1 MSSETNKDIARRY
14 LEEVYGKGDLDL
26 VDELLD
32 SGIQD
37 HEDFGDQKPAGRTGI
52 KELVKVFRTAFP
64 DIRVSIEDM
73 VAEGDKVF
81 LRCSWEGTHK
91 SEFAGIEPTGKHI
104 TFDSMDEIRF
114 SDGVIQEHWGVTDT
128 MGLLAQLGAIGQH
141 VEYPGG
147 SSLYLDG

>member
-1 MSSETNKDIARRY
+1 MSADANKDIARRY
-14 LEEVYGKGDLDL
+14 LEEVYGKGNLEL

-32 SGIQD
+32 AGIQD

-52 KELVKVFRTAFP
+52 RELVKAFRSAFP
-64 DIRVSIEDM
+64 DISVSIEDM
-73 VAEGDKVF
+73 ASEEDKVF
-81 LRCSWEGTHK
+81 MRCRWEGTHRG
-91 SEFAGIEPTGKHI
+91 EFAGVEATGKPVSF
-104 TFDSMDEIRF
+104 TSMDEIRV

-128 MGLLAQLGAIGQH
+128 VGLLSQLGAIEPH

>member
-1 MSSETNKDIARRY
+1 MTAEANKDIARRY
-14 LEEVYGKGDLDL
+14 LEEVYGKGNLEL

-73 VAEGDKVF
+73 VAEGDRVF
-81 LRCSWEGTHK
+81 MRCRWEGTHQ
-91 SEFAGIEPTGKHI
+91 SEFAGIEATGKQI
-104 TFDSMDEIRF
+104 YFDSMDEIRF
-114 SDGVIQEHWGVTDT
+114 SDGVIREHWGVTDT
-128 MGLLAQLGAIGQH
+128 MGLLAQLGGIEPH